1 MSRSASRLDRRAL
14 ALGGLALLL
23 CTGIVAASISGV
35 AGAGI
40 ALDRDLYRVAVPSD
54 SPYREPVAESTA
66 LDPVPPQ
73 SEADLMVI
81 DENRTDRHAEVVPAD
96 SAKGQAALGAFRSAV
111 RQHNDRQMRAEPNQT
126 AAFPVSVRLDYV
138 TRDTVRTET
147 EASTEES
154 SETTSNAEGGTDTQA
169 DGQLAVPDFG
179 GGSAS
184 SVIGGRTGGS
194 PAEISPPFPFV
205 SLLLAFVFLLPMNFV
220 IQAYGSS
227 ILNERIDRRGQLLL
241 VAPVSPAEI
250 VAGKTLP
257 YLLAAV
263 GVTAVITFG
272 IATTVGG
279 AGLASVAAVLPI
291 ALLFLAATFLGAML
305 ARSFKELT
313 FVTVAISVFLTSYAF
328 VPAIFATVTPIA
340 LISPLTIVVRDL
352 QGTGT
357 LLVEYLFSTGPFYLA
372 SVVLFLL
379 GTGIYREEDMFSQR
393 SVPLKL
399 LDALSVRLRTPR
411 SVGVLSGLFIPFV
424 FIAELL
430 AVATLFALP
439 VRVSIPLLLLTI
451 AVVEETAKSLHVF
464 AGFHSGRFQP
474 RTRTAVWLGTLSGL
488 GFFLGEK
495 LFVIAQL
502 VGLPSL
508 PIGEAAFAPAGL
520 VGDGASG
527 LLLLVAP
534 LGLHMITAV
543 ITALGASRGRDWY
556 GGTLVVASL
565 LHTLYNLAVVV
576 TVG

>member
-1 MSRSASRLDRRAL
+1 
-14 ALGGLALLL
+14 
-23 CTGIVAASISGV
+23 
-35 AGAGI
+35 
-40 ALDRDLYRVAVPSD
+40 
-54 SPYREPVAESTA
+54 
-66 LDPVPPQ
+66 
-73 SEADLMVI
+73 
-81 DENRTDRHAEVVPAD
+81 
-96 SAKGQAALGAFRSAV
+96 
-111 RQHNDRQMRAEPNQT
+111 
-126 AAFPVSVRLDYV
+126 
-138 TRDTVRTET
+138 
-147 EASTEES
+147 
-154 SETTSNAEGGTDTQA
+154 
-169 DGQLAVPDFG
+169 
-179 GGSAS
+179 
-184 SVIGGRTGGS
+184 
-194 PAEISPPFPFV
+194 
-205 SLLLAFVFLLPMNFV
+205 
-220 IQAYGSS
+220 
-227 ILNERIDRRGQLLL
+227 
-241 VAPVSPAEI
+241 
-250 VAGKTLP
+250 
-257 YLLAAV
+257 
-263 GVTAVITFG
+263 
-272 IATTVGG
+272 
-279 AGLASVAAVLPI
+279 
-291 ALLFLAATFLGAML
+291 
-305 ARSFKELT
+305 
-313 FVTVAISVFLTSYAF
+313 
-328 VPAIFATVTPIA
+328 
-340 LISPLTIVVRDL
+340 
-352 QGTGT
+352 
-357 LLVEYLFSTGPFYLA
+357 
-372 SVVLFLL
+372 
-379 GTGIYREEDMFSQR
+379 MFSQR